1 MPFTFAYPVFNI
13 KKNKKGKTLLSQQ
26 SGKYTK
32 SGGVYFNKSIYFWW
46 WQFYKLSKTASN
58 PIFKNNIKPS
68 KKIDEDFGRIEGK
81 NFKNW
86 WFEKIKNKTRGEYLF
101 GYDQLKKVKIISKI
115 EADDDKVLNLS
126 VPLTLPKRSI
136 TRQIKSIIS
145 KFHKAK
151 RGVVKKV
158 DRIRALYTPTNNK
171 IRAYEKLYLLAEI
184 IEKHPNYT
192 HKQIWFKCLE
202 ADKNFSV
209 VDDKSINVDSINGN
223 VSRMIRRLKKI
234 VFGVKNG
241 AF

>member
-32 SGGVYFNKSIYFWW
+32 SGGVYFTKSIYFWW

-68 KKIDEDFGRIEGK
+68 KKIDEDFGSIEGK
-81 NFKNW
+81 NFKSW
-86 WFEKIKNKTRGEYLF
+86 WFEKIKKKTRGEYLF
-101 GYDQLKKVKIISKI
+101 RCDELKKVKIIDKI
-115 EADDDKVLNLS
+115 EADDKVLNLS
-126 VPLTLPKRSI
+126 VPLTLSKRSI

-145 KFHKAK
+145 KFHKSK
-151 RGVVKKV
+151 RGVAKKA

-171 IRAYEKLYLLAEI
+171 IRAYEKLYLLAEML
-184 IEKHPNYT
+184 EKYPNYT
-192 HKQIWFKCLE
+192 YKQIWFKCLE

-209 VDDKSINVDSINGN
+209 VNDESINVDSINGN
-223 VSRMIRRLKKI
+223 VSRMIRRLKKTLI
-234 VFGVKNG
+234 GVKSG
-241 AF
+241 VF